1 MMKKTEQIKFG
12 RNTLYT
18 CSYDCTD
25 PLASVLIIHG
35 LGEHIDR
42 YERFAKQ
49 MNEHRLAV
57 YGFDNLG
64 HGKSSGIRGHTSVE
78 TTFEIIGRM
87 KKKMLSDYPQIPL
100 ALFGHSLGG
109 LICLRYLEE
118 NSQSF
123 YAAAISAPAIIVDVE
138 TEKRM
143 EKNKGLA
150 KLLPFVTLDNAI
162 KHEDI
167 SRNPTEVSD
176 YSTDKLVHPKVSL
189 KLALSLYENIQAVNQ
204 KASAIKTPLLLLKGM
219 SDKVVPPDN
228 IEEFFDK
235 IGSEN
240 KMLSKY
246 PGAYHETIYD
256 PEHGDQFRQDII
268 GWFRTNL

>member
-1 MMKKTEQIKFG
+1 MKKTEQIKFG
-12 RNTLYT
+12 RKSLYT
-18 CSYDCTD
+18 VSYDCTD
-25 PLASVLIIHG
+25 PLACVLIVHG

-42 YERFAKQ
+42 YERFARQ
-49 MNEHRLAV
+49 MNEHRLVV

-78 TTFEIIGRM
+78 TTFQIIELM
-87 KKKMLSDYPQIPL
+87 KKQMSSEHSHLPM

-109 LICLRYLEE
+109 LIGLRYLQE
-118 NSQSF
+118 NPQAF
-123 YAAAISAPAIIVDVE
+123 YAAAISAPAIIVDAE

-150 KLLPFVTLDNAI
+150 RLLPFVTLDNAI

-189 KLALSLYENIQAVNQ
+189 KLALSLYENIQTVNQ
-204 KASAIKTPLLLLKGM
+204 RASTIKTPLLLLKGM

-228 IEEFFDK
+228 TDEFFDQ

-240 KMLSKY
+240 KVLSKY